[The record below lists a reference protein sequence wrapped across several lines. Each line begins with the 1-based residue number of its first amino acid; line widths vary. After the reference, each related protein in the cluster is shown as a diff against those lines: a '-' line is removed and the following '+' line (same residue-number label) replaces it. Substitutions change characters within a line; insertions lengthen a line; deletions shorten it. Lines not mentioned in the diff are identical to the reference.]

1 MAELFVGPTPSPHE
15 RAAAFIAALPRLH
28 IYDLRRNL
36 DDSCPVC
43 LVPLTMVLAEDD
55 SDIGDAGVTKLEG
68 CGHMFCRRDMDKRT
82 GECAPLLW
90 MYPAADQENVNPADY
105 SDDESSDD
113 EFIPDDD
120 NYHDDTDG
128 LSDFGM
134 DAEMDMEMDELW
146 ADGDDEYYEDEDE
159 SGGEYEDPIERME
172 TDWGLSEGDTSS
184 EGDSGYPLDELVDD
198 DIAVSVAGEDAG
210 TSSDNAAPVAEEP
223 K

>member
-1 MAELFVGPTPSPHE
+1 MAELFVGPTSSPHE

-68 CGHMFCRRDMDKRT
+68 CGHMFCRRDLSVWIRGLHGNCPTCRHVFLD
-82 GECAPLLW
+82 
-90 MYPAADQENVNPADY
+90 VNPADY

-159 SGGEYEDPIERME
+159 SGGEYEDPVERME

-210 TSSDNAAPVAEEP
+210 TRSDNAALVAEEP